1 MDANPCQIA
10 HCRNMQ
16 LPTNS
21 QLELRRH
28 LLLVD
33 CLLLLLFCVE
43 YLVAIIT
50 LTTVSHSAD
59 LNLLCKS
66 QYMTLLMEK

>member
-1 MDANPCQIA
+1 
-10 HCRNMQ
+10 MQ

-28 LLLVD
+28 MLLVD

-50 LTTVSHSAD
+50 LTTVSNSAD

-66 QYMTLLMEK
+66 QYTTLLMEK

>member
-1 MDANPCQIA
+1 
-10 HCRNMQ
+10 MQ

-28 LLLVD
+28 MLLVD

-50 LTTVSHSAD
+50 LTTVSNSAD